1 MNKLLYSLFI
11 LTVVLGVQDAV
22 ANTIDSYQVM
32 WRADDGDETNAT
44 NQDVGRL
51 KVSGQNVRLRI
62 ELLANAQ
69 DGEISDTE
77 LTLQYRQGTSG
88 DWTNV
93 GTTDAHFKMG
103 ESSYITDGEEG
114 SSILSSSSFLG
125 AQLFDQTSVLT
136 FASSSRGYY
145 EYEFS
150 IQATDQAVSGVYY
163 FRLNGC
169 DNYNEDAILVYGE
182 SLPFE
187 GEGTEEEPFVISTL
201 DDLRTLSESSEY
213 YSFYFEQTADIDASD
228 TQTWNSGNH
237 DGDETTDDEA
247 MGFLPIGRSSY
258 YFTGTYN
265 GNGFAISGLYINRP
279 TSSYVGLFGYVSY
292 GEISD
297 LKVSDSEISGNG
309 YVGGLVGYNYY
320 STVTNCSYTG
330 TITGAGSKVG
340 GLTGQSYHSSVTDCY
355 SSGTVTGSGDYTGG
369 LVGYNYI
376 SSTISECYST
386 CEVTGSGQYTGGLS
400 GNSYQGSNIE
410 NCYCTGSVSGS
421 GNTGG
426 FVGINYTSTISNCYN
441 TGAVTGSGYTGGFA
455 GQNVGTIE
463 NSFYN
468 TETSGQTTAIGLNSK
483 SYTATGLTSDEMTS
497 NLCQY
502 IQASWVFPDTWTM
515 DINDND
521 GYPALTWQDFAHS
534 AICSVPTIV
543 DGVYQIETK
552 DNLLWLSQSDE
563 ADWSADYVQT
573 ANIAFDAADFEE
585 DGICYNEGAGFSP
598 IGNYD
603 TKFTGSYNGKGYT
616 ISNLTIKGSNRTAM
630 FGYASGA
637 TLDSINLVDVTVS
650 GAKYTA
656 ALAACAV
663 NTSISACT
671 SSGSVTSSGNT
682 FTGGLIAN
690 FYGGGSIIN
699 CSNSASVTA
708 TEKYIGGIAC
718 LVNDDSQVSGCYNT
732 GDITLT
738 LSNTG
743 TADAGGLIGAVE
755 SSNSTV
761 VITNCYNTGNVTATN
776 GNSAG
781 GVVGT
786 AKGASVTNCYSTGTV
801 TSATQAGGIAGYCGF
816 YTNIFTNCY
825 TQQSTIFGEEAM
837 NSPTNVTT
845 KTTTELQTLSTYTSW
860 DFAGLSPDGTED
872 IWAISTGMN
881 NGYPVLMWQIE
892 ETSAPEL
899 GTASV
904 SLDGAIATLSC
915 SFTSLGIAN
924 SVTYGFCYS
933 TKETSPNI
941 SNSDITNL
949 GAVNG
954 NEAADS
960 FIDEINLSE
969 EGIYYYCA
977 YATNATGTVYS
988 ATKTFAYGINS
999 TISWSSPD
1007 AITYGT
1013 ALSSTQL
1020 NASATFNDSEVS
1032 GTFTYTLDDETELT
1046 NGTVLNAGTYNVT
1059 LSFVPDIDG
1068 YNSVIQTDAGTI
1080 TVDKADPVITWDT
1093 PTSITYGTALDDS
1106 QLNASADVNGTFT
1119 YNPTA
1124 GENLNAGENQTLSV
1138 SFAPSDNANYNTVL
1152 QTVSIDVAKTSQTI
1166 TFEALVSK
1174 TYGDDDFVL
1183 TANSDSELG
1192 VSYSSSENSVATIS
1206 GNTVTIVGSGETV
1219 ITATQ
1224 SGDSNYNAATEVTQ
1238 TLIVNKKTITATA
1251 NNVTIIKGD
1260 AIPTEFTITY
1270 SGFEYEDSEND
1281 IEELPSAT
1289 TDADASSPAG
1299 NYAISVSGGSDN
1311 NYIFKSIPGT
1321 LTILVPTVIDDD
1333 KISDLKVYPNPASEF
1348 IYIDG
1353 AQGAVSLYN
1362 LAGNK
1367 VITHDLNNGNC
1378 ITISGLAKGIYILN
1392 VDNNYVKIIKK

>member
-1 MNKLLYSLFI
+1 M
-11 LTVVLGVQDAV
+11 VVLGFQDVV
-22 ANTIDSYQVM
+22 ANTIDSYQVL

-62 ELLANAQ
+62 ELMANAQ
-69 DGEISDTE
+69 DGDIYDTE

-114 SSILSSSSFLG
+114 SAIISSSSFLG

-136 FASSSRGYY
+136 FASSSWGYY

-150 IQATDQAVSGVYY
+150 IQATDLAVSGVYY

-213 YSFYFEQTADIDASD
+213 YSYHFKQTADIDASD
-228 TQTWNSGNH
+228 SQTWNSGDH

-320 STVTNCSYTG
+320 TTVTNCSYTG
-330 TITGAGSKVG
+330 TITGAGSRVG

-400 GNSYQGSNIE
+400 GNSYQDSNIE

-441 TGAVTGSGYTGGFA
+441 TGTVTGSGYTGGFA
-455 GQNVGTIE
+455 GQNIGTIE

-468 TETSGQTTAIGLNSK
+468 TETSGLTTAIGLNSN
-483 SYTATGLTSDEMTS
+483 SYTATGLTTDEMTS
-497 NLCQY
+497 NLCEY
-502 IQASWVFPDTWTM
+502 TQASWIFPDIWTM
-515 DINDND
+515 DSDDNG
-521 GYPALTWQDFAHS
+521 GYPALTWQGFAHT
-534 AICSVPTIV
+534 AICSVPSIV

-552 DNLLWLSQSDE
+552 DNLLWLSQSED
-563 ADWSADYVQT
+563 ADWSADYIQT
-573 ANIAFDAADFEE
+573 ADIDASTISDFT
-585 DGICYNEGAGFSP
+585 P

-603 TKFTGSYNGKGYT
+603 SRFTGSYNGQGHT
-616 ISNLTIKGSNRTAM
+616 ISNLTITGSNRTAL

-637 TLDSINLVDVTVS
+637 SLDSINLIDVTIS
-650 GAKYTA
+650 GSKYTA

-663 NTSISACT
+663 NTDITACT
-671 SSGSVTSSGNT
+671 SSGSVESSGSA

-708 TEKYIGGIAC
+708 NGKYIGGIAC
-718 LVNDDSQVSGCYNT
+718 LVNDASQVSGCCNT

-738 LSNTG
+738 LASEG

-755 SSNSTV
+755 SSNVTA
-761 VITNCYNTGNVTATN
+761 VITNCYNTGTIIATN

-781 GVVGT
+781 GVIGT
-786 AKGASVTNCYSTGTV
+786 SKGATVTNCYSTGTV
-801 TSATQAGGIAGYCGF
+801 TAATQVGGISGYCGD
-816 YTNIFTNCY
+816 YTNTFTNCF
-825 TQQSTIFGEEAM
+825 TLQSTIFGEEAM
-837 NSPTNVTT
+837 ISPTNVTT
-845 KTTTELQTLSTYTSW
+845 KTITELQTLSTYTDW
-860 DFAGLSPDGTED
+860 DFAGLSSDGTED

-881 NGYPVLMWQIE
+881 DGYPVLMWQIE
-892 ETSAPEL
+892 DTSAPEL
-899 GTASV
+899 GTVDASLQNNDITV
-904 SLDGAIATLSC
+904 TLDGSL
-915 SFTSLGIAN
+915 TSLGTPN
-924 SVTYGFCYS
+924 PVDYGFCYS
-933 TKETSPNI
+933 TTE
-941 SNSDITNL
+941 SD
-949 GAVNG
+949 
-954 NEAADS
+954 
-960 FIDEINLSE
+960 
-969 EGIYYYCA
+969 
-977 YATNATGTVYS
+977 
-988 ATKTFAYGINS
+988 
-999 TISWSSPD
+999 P
-1007 AITYGT
+1007 
-1013 ALSSTQL
+1013 
-1020 NASATFNDSEVS
+1020 
-1032 GTFTYTLDDETELT
+1032 
-1046 NGTVLNAGTYNVT
+1046 TVLNADVT
-1059 LSFVPDIDG
+1059 SLGAINGNEEADSF
-1068 YNSVIQTDAGTI
+1068 TDEITI
-1080 TVDKADPVITWDT
+1080 T
-1093 PTSITYGTALDDS
+1093 SGTTIYVRAY
-1106 QLNASADVNGTFT
+1106 AI
-1119 YNPTA
+1119 
-1124 GENLNAGENQTLSV
+1124 
-1138 SFAPSDNANYNTVL
+1138 NTKGIV
-1152 QTVSIDVAKTSQTI
+1152 
-1166 TFEALVSK
+1166 
-1174 TYGDDDFVL
+1174 
-1183 TANSDSELG
+1183 
-1192 VSYSSSENSVATIS
+1192 YSSNV
-1206 GNTVTIVGSGETV
+1206 V
-1219 ITATQ
+1219 IINDVST
-1224 SGDSNYNAATEVTQ
+1224 Y
-1238 TLIVNKKTITATA
+1238 IA
-1251 NNVTIIKGD
+1251 N
-1260 AIPTEFTITY
+1260 
-1270 SGFEYEDSEND
+1270 
-1281 IEELPSAT
+1281 IES
-1289 TDADASSPAG
+1289 
-1299 NYAISVSGGSDN
+1299 
-1311 NYIFKSIPGT
+1311 KSIQ
-1321 LTILVPTVIDDD
+1321 
-1333 KISDLKVYPNPASEF
+1333 VYPNPASST
-1348 IYIDG
+1348 IYVDG
-1353 AQGAVSLYN
+1353 AIGLVNLYN
-1362 LAGNK
+1362 LTGNK
-1367 VITHDLNNGNC
+1367 ILTHNLSDGNS
-1378 ITISGLAKGIYILN
+1378 IDISSLTKGIYILSAN
-1392 VDNNYVKIIKK
+1392 GKNVKIYKQ